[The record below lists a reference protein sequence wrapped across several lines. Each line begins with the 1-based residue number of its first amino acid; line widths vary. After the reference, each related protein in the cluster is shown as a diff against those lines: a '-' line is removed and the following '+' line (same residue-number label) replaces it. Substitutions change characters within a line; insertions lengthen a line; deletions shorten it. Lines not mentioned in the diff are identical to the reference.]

1 MQKKLSYLL
10 IMSLNCDT
18 LLAQKPKPEL
28 AERDAEFWEKKLR
41 HRKVVISAQR
51 SESRLADSVVQVE
64 VITKEQIREKGARTV
79 TEALNNETGF
89 FIQRNFAGDNLQMQ
103 GLDSQYLLILRD
115 GERLNGRINGQYDTG
130 RLRVENIERIE
141 IVRGSASAI
150 YGSDAISGVVNI
162 ITARPKKPLV
172 DARLQGGNL
181 GAADATASAVVPLGD
196 FVVRGS
202 GAYRTQQPYRY
213 DEKSVATLGRGINE
227 YGFDSGAEWDFTKN
241 WKLALQGDYSRR
253 RLWGIDAPLSGG
265 VFDRTN
271 LTETAQGSFRLHTTS
286 AANAA
291 NSSQAGESVSVA
303 RDDNKLE
310 NELKAD
316 RGKADFKING
326 SYTLFRDQL
335 LYDQRNDT
343 ALDNYENTRENTYT
357 LHAQAATP
365 VLSLGRLTVGSE
377 GIFENLQS
385 PRIRPDTTHRHRIA
399 GYSQFDSRLTDAL
412 IVSPGIRVDRDSQ
425 FGDYVSPRLGL
436 KWGSEDFIMRASAGV
451 GYRSP
456 SFRELYLYFDNPS
469 AGYTVQGNSTLQP
482 ENSRSANL
490 GFEWFATK
498 RISVDSNAYFNDLT
512 NLIQTATAGAVG
524 GVTQYQYR
532 NVASAYTAGADN
544 RIVFYLNRYLR
555 ATLGYSYTLAHDRG
569 NDRSLEGRARHRG
582 NAGLLFRYQ
591 GLTAR
596 LQFSLI
602 DRRPYYMDISGQ
614 PPSRDPIFSAPYA
627 TVDVNAEYRLLS
639 GLSVFAGGEN
649 LNSAGDAT
657 YLPLPPLRVYGGAR
671 YTFEE

>member
-1 MQKKLSYLL
+1 MF
-10 IMSLNCDT
+10 
-18 LLAQKPKPEL
+18 AQNPAQRSKPVVEDGD
-28 AERDAEFWEKKLR
+28 EYWEKKLR

-150 YGSDAISGVVNI
+150 YGSDAIAGVVNI
-162 ITARPKKPLV
+162 VTARPKKPLI
-172 DARLQGGNL
+172 DARVQGGNL
-181 GAADATASAVVPLGD
+181 GAADATGSAVMPLGD
-196 FVVRGS
+196 FVIRGS

-213 DEKSVATLGRGINE
+213 DDTKVATLGRGINE
-227 YGFDSGAEWDFTKN
+227 YGFDSGAEWDFTRN
-241 WKLALQGDYSRR
+241 WKLAVQGDYSRR
-253 RLWGIDAPLSGG
+253 RLWGIDTPLSGG
-265 VFDRTN
+265 TFDRTN
-271 LTETAQGSFRLHTTS
+271 LTETAQGSFRLHTTPNAS
-286 AANAA
+286 ATNAA
-291 NSSQAGESVSVA
+291 ADSVSVA

-310 NELKAD
+310 NELRAD
-316 RGKADFKING
+316 RGKADFKLNG

-335 LYDQRNDT
+335 LYDQRDDT

-357 LHAQAATP
+357 LHAQVATP
-365 VLSLGRLTVGSE
+365 VFSLGRLTVGSE

-385 PRIRPDTTHRHRIA
+385 PRIQPDTTKRNRIA
-399 GYSQFDSRLTDAL
+399 GYSQFDTRLFDAL
-412 IVSPGIRVDRDSQ
+412 VFSPGIRYDRDSQ

-436 KWGSEDFIMRASAGV
+436 KLGNEDIVVRASAGI

-456 SFRELYLYFDNPS
+456 SFRELYLYFENPS
-469 AGYTVQGNSTLQP
+469 AGYTVQGNSALQP

-490 GFEWFATK
+490 GFEWFATR
-498 RISVDSNAYFNDLT
+498 RISIDSNVYYNDLT
-512 NLIQTATAGAVG
+512 NLIQTATAGAIG

-532 NVASAYTAGADN
+532 NVASAFTAGADN

-555 ATLGYSYTLAHDRG
+555 TTLGYSYTIAHDRA
-569 NDRSLEGRARHRG
+569 NDRALEGRARHRVNTG
-582 NAGLLFRYQ
+582 ILFRFH

-596 LQFSLI
+596 VQLSVI
-602 DRRPYYMDISGQ
+602 DRRPYYLDVSGA
-614 PPSRDPIFSAPYA
+614 PPSKSPIWSAAYA
-627 TVDVNAEYRLLS
+627 TVDVNAEYAFLS
-639 GLSVFAGGEN
+639 GLSAFVGGEN

-657 YLPLPPLRVYGGAR
+657 YLPLPPLRVYGGVR
-671 YTFEE
+671 YTMGQE

>member
-1 MQKKLSYLL
+1 MQKKLTCLL
-10 IMSLNCDT
+10 IVSLNCVSVW
-18 LLAQKPKPEL
+18 AQKPKPEL
-28 AERDAEFWEKKLR
+28 PEPDAEFWEKKLR

-162 ITARPKKPLV
+162 VTARPKKPLV
-172 DARLQGGNL
+172 DAKLQGGNL
-181 GAADATASAVVPLGD
+181 GAADATASAVVPFGD
-196 FVVRGS
+196 FLVRGS

-271 LTETAQGSFRLHTTS
+271 LTETAQGSFRLHTTAS
-286 AANAA
+286 ANAA
-291 NSSQAGESVSVA
+291 NASQAGESVSVA

-357 LHAQAATP
+357 LHVQAATP

-385 PRIRPDTTHRHRIA
+385 PRIRPDTTYRHRIA

-436 KWGSEDFIMRASAGV
+436 KWGSEDFIVRASAGV

-498 RISVDSNAYFNDLT
+498 RISVDSNVYFNDLT

-524 GVTQYQYR
+524 GITQYQYR

-544 RIVFYLNRYLR
+544 RVVFYMSRYLR
-555 ATLGYSYTLAHDRG
+555 ATLGYSYTLAHDRA

-582 NAGLLFRYQ
+582 NAGFLLRYH

-596 LQFSLI
+596 VQFSLI
-602 DRRPYYMDISGQ
+602 DKRPYYMDISGEA
-614 PPSRDPIFSAPYA
+614 PSKNPIWSAPYA
-627 TVDVNAEYRLLS
+627 TVDVNAEYALLS
-639 GLSVFAGGEN
+639 GLSIFAGGEN

-671 YTFEE
+671 YTFGE